1 MSDGERC
8 PSNSLSLSNTMKY
21 MHIKNINGC
30 FNGAKMWKMDH
41 RFLISDPDVSKVN
54 HNMGQTWYSLY
65 YGISA
70 ISHSQ

>member
-1 MSDGERC
+1 MVKDVQAIASINMSDGKRC

-41 RFLISDPDVSKVN
+41 RFLISDPDVSKN
-54 HNMGQTWYSLY
+54 ES
-65 YGISA
+65 
-70 ISHSQ
+70 